1 MPQPASQSCHPLN
14 RPLRICSR
22 CEVPMCFL
30 GVLPAGKSE
39 TWLYYCDCGEQV
51 REVAA
56 LPHGRIN

>member
-1 MPQPASQSCHPLN
+1 
-14 RPLRICSR
+14 
-22 CEVPMCFL
+22 MCFL